1 MIGFLIQN
9 TASRTVGAAGNA
21 VGGVLETIKAS
32 SVGMFNKI
40 AEFIPTLVGALVI
53 LLVGWFIAK
62 MIKWAILRILKA
74 IRFDSFIEKTQVD
87 EYLAKGG
94 ITTKVSGIIASL
106 FYWTAMLSVLL
117 LFFNSLGLEA
127 VSDLINQIV
136 AYLPKIF
143 IGIVLLVVGVYL
155 ANFIQ
160 QLVVT
165 PLKNMDFKGAEL
177 VGKCTKYFILFTVIS
192 MVLSTLG
199 IGGNIIPNLFNTF
212 TTALIGGAG
221 LGAAI
226 AIGLGGKDKAAE
238 LIQRSVK

>member
-1 MIGFLIQN
+1 MKEKGFDVIA
-9 TASRTVGAAGNA
+9 TAQEA
-21 VGGVLETIKAS
+21 VGGMATK
-32 SVGMFNKI
+32 F
-40 AEFIPTLVGALVI
+40 AEFIPTLLGALLI
-53 LLVGWFIAK
+53 LIIGWIIAK
-62 MIKWAILRILKA
+62 MVKWAILRVLKA
-74 IRFDSFIEKTQVD
+74 VRFDTLIEKTHVD

-106 FYWTAMLSVLL
+106 FYWSIMLSVLL
-117 LFFNSLGLEA
+117 LFFNNLGLEA

-143 IGIVLLVVGVYL
+143 VGIILLIVGVYI
-155 ANFIQ
+155 ANFVES
-160 QLVVT
+160 LVVT
-165 PLKNMDFKGAEL
+165 PLRNMDFKGADL
-177 VGKCTKYFILFTVIS
+177 VGKGVKFFILFTVIS

-199 IGGNIIPNLFNTF
+199 IGGDIIPNLFTTF

-238 LIQRSVK
+238 LIQRYIK

>member
-1 MIGFLIQN
+1 MK
-9 TASRTVGAAGNA
+9 
-21 VGGVLETIKAS
+21 ETINSGAQGAFNVLDTIKGS
-32 SVGMFNKI
+32 TQGMFNNI
-40 AEFIPTLVGALVI
+40 AEFIPTLFGALVI
-53 LLVGWFIAK
+53 LVIGWFIAK
-62 MIKWAILRILKA
+62 MIKWAILRVLKA
-74 IRFDSFIEKTQVD
+74 IKFDSFIEKTHVD

-143 IGIVLLVVGVYL
+143 VGIVLLVIGVYL

-160 QLVVT
+160 QIVET
-165 PLKNMDFKGAEL
+165 PLKNMDFKAAGL
-177 VGKCTKYFILFTVIS
+177 VGKGVKFFILFTVIS

-226 AIGLGGKDKAAE
+226 AIGLGGKDKAAQ
-238 LIQRSVK
+238 LIDRFIK